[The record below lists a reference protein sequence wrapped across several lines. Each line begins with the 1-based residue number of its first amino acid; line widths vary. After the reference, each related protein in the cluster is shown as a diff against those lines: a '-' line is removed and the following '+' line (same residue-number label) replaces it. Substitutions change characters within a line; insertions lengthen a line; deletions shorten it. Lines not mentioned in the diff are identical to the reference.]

1 MPGAIELIVL
11 FSAISMGAI
20 GQILIKTGMNIVR
33 GKSGGDLG
41 PFLKA
46 LPRIITN
53 IWVLG
58 GLSIYVLSTVLW
70 LWVLTKIQLSFAYP
84 CISVSYIIII
94 VAGKFIF
101 REKIDIWKIAAIIL
115 ILAGVTLLGLS
126 EPPNEA
132 LPSFV
137 EAMSGFFRGGVS

>member
-1 MPGAIELIVL
+1 MPGAVELIVL
-11 FSAISMGAI
+11 FSAITMGAI
-20 GQILIKTGMNIVR
+20 GQVLIKTGMNIVR
-33 GKSGGDLG
+33 GRSGGDLG
-41 PFLKA
+41 PFMKA

-53 IWVLG
+53 IWVLA

-70 LWVLTKIQLSFAYP
+70 LWVLTKIPLSFAYP

-101 REKIDIWKIAAIIL
+101 REKIDAWKIAAIIL

-126 EPPNEA
+126 ERPKEE
-132 LPSFV
+132 LPSYV
-137 EAMSGFFRGGVS
+137 EAVSGFIRGGVS